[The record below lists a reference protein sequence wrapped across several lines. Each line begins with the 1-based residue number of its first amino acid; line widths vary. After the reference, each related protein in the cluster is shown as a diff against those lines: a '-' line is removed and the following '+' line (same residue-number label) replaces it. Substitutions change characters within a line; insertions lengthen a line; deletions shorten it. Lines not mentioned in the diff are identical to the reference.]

1 MFLLVPSLAILV
13 TFTHYP
19 ALAAL
24 WTSLVTPGVGVSIS
38 QFETMVND
46 PVFGQALRNTAL
58 FALGTVPASMALAL
72 VMAVWVNRK
81 LRGRGFLRLAY
92 FTPAILPV
100 VATASIWLFFF
111 TPGYGPISRLV
122 TTLGFADQNWLGD
135 PSTVLPSLMVMNIW
149 KEAGFLM
156 IFYLA
161 GLQSIPPELDEASG
175 LEGGGSWYNFR
186 RVTFPLLMPTT
197 LFVSVISVAAAL
209 KSIDFLFI
217 MTGGGPANAS
227 TLLLYYVYE
236 VAFRY
241 WDQPYAS
248 ALTIVL
254 IAILLSLTFL
264 QLKVV
269 DRRIH
274 YR

>member
-72 VMAVWVNRK
+72 VMAIWVNPK